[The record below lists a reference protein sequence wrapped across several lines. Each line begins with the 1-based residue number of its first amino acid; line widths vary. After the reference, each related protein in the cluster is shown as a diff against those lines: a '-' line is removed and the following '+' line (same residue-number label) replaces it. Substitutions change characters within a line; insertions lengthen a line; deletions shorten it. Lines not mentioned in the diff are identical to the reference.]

1 MHVNELSLFNIKKIQ
16 LEEEEEKKRYEKYQV
31 STVSV
36 KLFSFVFVLF
46 LLQRLHFLHFN
57 SIILKTNKP
66 NKNRNIKKERKLI
79 NGQRRLKVLIH
90 LLQFFF

>member
-1 MHVNELSLFNIKKIQ
+1 M
-16 LEEEEEKKRYEKYQV
+16 
-31 STVSV
+31 SV

-79 NGQRRLKVLIH
+79 NGQRRLKVLIQ
-90 LLQFFF
+90 LFQFFLNINIKPKQRPFQFYYISFFLV